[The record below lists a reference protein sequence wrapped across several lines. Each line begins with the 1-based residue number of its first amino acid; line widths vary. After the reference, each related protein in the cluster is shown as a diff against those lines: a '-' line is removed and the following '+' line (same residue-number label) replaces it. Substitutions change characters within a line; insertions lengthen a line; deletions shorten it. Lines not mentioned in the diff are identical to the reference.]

1 MKRFFTKNGIWMLSA
16 IAIVAVVLVIMA
28 AWGDE
33 TSFVRNAAGV
43 IASPFRSAART
54 VSGWV
59 ESAADHFQSIEDLQ
73 QENEDLRQQVA
84 DLQEQVRQGQADS
97 RENANLRHLLQL
109 RQQHSD
115 FALESAWIVSRSA
128 SNWQSSFTLGKGT
141 NFDIAIG
148 DCVVDPYGYL
158 VGVITDAGTNWSTVT
173 TILDP
178 ESAIGATVF
187 RVQSAAVA
195 QGQLSLMHKGQL
207 TLTYLADDESLIHGD
222 LAVTSGL
229 GGYYPAG
236 LPIGTLEDVRTDDS
250 GLIRYGVLTPKTDM
264 AALTEVFV
272 ITDFTIVE

>member
-43 IASPFRSAART
+43 IASPFRSAAQT

-59 ESAADHFQSIEDLQ
+59 ASAADHFQSIEDLQ

-109 RQQHSD
+109 RQRHSD

-128 SNWQSSFTLGKGT
+128 SNWESSFTLGKGT

-158 VGVITDAGTNWSTVT
+158 VGVVTDAGANWSTVT

-207 TLTYLADDESLIHGD
+207 TLTYLADDESLFHGD

-236 LPIGTLEDVRTDDS
+236 LPIGTVEDVRTDDS

>member
-43 IASPFRSAART
+43 IASPFRSAAQT

-59 ESAADHFQSIEDLQ
+59 ASAADHFQSIETLQ
-73 QENEDLRQQVA
+73 QQNEDLRQQVA
-84 DLQEQVRQGQADS
+84 DLQEQVRQSQADS

-109 RQQHSD
+109 RQRHSD

-128 SNWQSSFTLGKGT
+128 SNWESSFTLGKGT

-158 VGVITDAGTNWSTVT
+158 VGVVTDAGANWSTVT

-187 RVQSAAVA
+187 RVQSTAVA
-195 QGQLSLMHKGQL
+195 QGQLSLMARGQL

-236 LPIGTLEDVRTDDS
+236 LPIGTVEDVRTDDS

-272 ITDFTIVE
+272 ITDFAIVE

>member
-43 IASPFRSAART
+43 IASPFRSAAQT

-59 ESAADHFQSIEDLQ
+59 ASAADHFQSIETLQ
-73 QENEDLRQQVA
+73 QQNEDLRQQVA

-109 RQQHSD
+109 RQRHSD
-115 FALESAWIVSRSA
+115 FTLESAWIVSRSA
-128 SNWQSSFTLGKGT
+128 SNWESSFTLGKGT

-158 VGVITDAGTNWSTVT
+158 VGVVTDAGANWSTVT

-187 RVQSAAVA
+187 RVQSTAVA
-195 QGQLSLMHKGQL
+195 QGQLSLMARGQL

-236 LPIGTLEDVRTDDS
+236 LPIGTVEDVRTDDS

-272 ITDFTIVE
+272 ITDFAIVE